1 METTPLA
8 RWDVY
13 NPACPTRRVLSRIA
27 DKWTVLIIG
36 SLAAGTRRFGE
47 LRREIGASQK
57 VLSQTLRALERDGL
71 VTRRVYASVP
81 PKVEYSL
88 TPLARTLI
96 DVVDEVRVWAES
108 HIETVMAAQ
117 RAYDEQTTAPP
128 PVAADAP
135 SADAPSADAPLVHP
149 KRADAPAADAR
160 AASAL

>member
-8 RWDVY
+8 RWDIY

-36 SLAAGTRRFGE
+36 SLAEGTRRFGE

-117 RAYDEQTTAPP
+117 RAYDEQAAVAPP
-128 PVAADAP
+128 VVDDERSAAPPEPAP
-135 SADAPSADAPLVHP
+135 PEPALPAP
-149 KRADAPAADAR
+149 
-160 AASAL
+160 

>member
-1 METTPLA
+1 METTPLT

-13 NPACPTRRVLSRIA
+13 NPACPTRQVLSRIA

-36 SLAAGTRRFGE
+36 SLAGGTRRFGE

-71 VTRRVYASVP
+71 VIRRVFASVP

-117 RAYDEQTTAPP
+117 RAYDEQAAAAPP
-128 PVAADAP
+128 LADDERAADP
-135 SADAPSADAPLVHP
+135 PGHG
-149 KRADAPAADAR
+149 AADRVADR
-160 AASAL
+160 VADRPPEAAAGAP

>member
-1 METTPLA
+1 METTPLV

-36 SLAAGTRRFGE
+36 SLATGTRRFGE
-47 LRREIGASQK
+47 LRREVGVSQK

-71 VTRRVYASVP
+71 VARRVFASVP

-96 DVVDEVRVWAES
+96 DIVDTVRVWAES
-108 HIETVMAAQ
+108 HIETVLAAQ
-117 RAYDEQTTAPP
+117 RAYDEQAT
-128 PVAADAP
+128 
-135 SADAPSADAPLVHP
+135 
-149 KRADAPAADAR
+149 AR
-160 AASAL
+160 AETPAESAGPQRDG